1 MVWITQR
8 TPYIEDSNAEWD
20 KSMALEAKKAQDE
33 AQFAQKMQRIQNNPN
48 SLEARMYNFGNN
60 LKDFN
65 LGDALLGRQAA
76 PTDTMSADSNGLK
89 ITTSENPRIGGIL
102 RDIAGGYQEN
112 RFTPASLENLGQNTL
127 EGGRQKGFA
136 YKLGEGLG
144 SIARLANSPLGRGLI
159 VGGLVTATGGNP
171 LQALAYGGGA
181 TMLNQQNVLR
191 DRVYRN
197 DIVNS
202 ETQRIMNDTSL
213 TDDQKENAIE
223 QLQNQVSAYRGYM
236 TPEVYSNLIHS
247 QQLRDNA
254 AYRKMYFDVN
264 QANMQAN
271 REYQRQQDALDRA
284 YQERAFDY
292 KKQQDA
298 IDNKIALANL
308 EAKRTGAQGKPLS
321 DTQVK
326 DIKNLTDSLNDIDR
340 IITKYSDSK
349 YDAGFGLLGAARRN
363 PLTSKIDPLATEM
376 RQDIDMFRKSV
387 AKAREGGRL
396 TDQDQK
402 YYEKALMNPN
412 LSRKDFLALDKEFE
426 NTVKLQRDTA
436 LDMYELQGKDVSNF
450 RNYYENKTN
459 RQTSSTT
466 STGSQSTNNQSIQV
480 GNYKV
485 RVK

>member
-1 MVWITQR
+1 MANLFELLTNAGSKIKTGLQNNAFLNNLTQR
-8 TPYIEDSNAEWD
+8 TPYIEDSNAEWE
-20 KSMALEAKKAQDE
+20 KSMALEARKAQDE

-65 LGDALLGRQAA
+65 LGDALLGKQAT

-102 RDIAGGYQEN
+102 RDVTGGYQEN

-144 SIARLANSPLGRGLI
+144 SISRLANSPLGRGLI

-191 DRVYRN
+191 DRAYRN

-213 TDDQKENAIE
+213 TDEQKENAIE

-236 TPEVYSNLIHS
+236 TPEVYSNLIRS

-254 AYRKMYFDVN
+254 AYRKMYFDAQQEN
-264 QANMQAN
+264 QKIAN
-271 REYQRQQDALDRA
+271 RFREMQYAAQQRQNAIENQFKRESLDIQKEKAQNQGKQAGNIGNLNAVSEQLKRFEGTFKNMPGKLESNTLGRVRA
-284 YQERAFDY
+284 ATGFQTKEEANFNSQRTLLF
-292 KKQQDA
+292 
-298 IDNKIALANL
+298 NKIARDLGG
-308 EAKRTGAQGKPLS
+308 EKGVLS
-321 DTQVK
+321 DQ
-326 DIKNLTDSLNDIDR
+326 DIKRIEASLPSYTDSYEQKQAKMAAIYDLLNDR
-340 IITKYSDSK
+340 
-349 YDAGFGLLGAARRN
+349 LQVEGATMAQ
-363 PLTSKIDPLATEM
+363 SQEADPLG
-376 RQDIDMFRKSV
+376 I
-387 AKAREGGRL
+387 L
-396 TDQDQK
+396 
-402 YYEKALMNPN
+402 
-412 LSRKDFLALDKEFE
+412 
-426 NTVKLQRDTA
+426 
-436 LDMYELQGKDVSNF
+436 
-450 RNYYENKTN
+450 
-459 RQTSSTT
+459 
-466 STGSQSTNNQSIQV
+466 
-480 GNYKV
+480 
-485 RVK
+485 

>member
-1 MVWITQR
+1 MANLFELIKQKFATQ
-8 TPYIEDSNAEWD
+8 PYIEDSNAEWD

-48 SLEARMYNFGNN
+48 SLEARMYNFSNN

-65 LGDALLGRQAA
+65 LGDALLGRQAT

-102 RDIAGGYQEN
+102 RDITGGYQEN

-136 YKLGEGLG
+136 YRLGEGLG
-144 SIARLANSPLGRGLI
+144 SISRLANSPLGRGLI

-191 DRVYRN
+191 DRAYRN

-236 TPEVYSNLIHS
+236 TPEVYSNLIRS

-254 AYRKMYFDVN
+254 AYRKMYFDAQQEN
-264 QANMQAN
+264 QKIAN
-271 REYQRQQDALDRA
+271 RFREMQYAGQQRQNAIENQFKRESLDIQREKAENQGKKAGNIGNLNAVSEQLKRFEGTFKNMPGKLESNTLGRVRA
-284 YQERAFDY
+284 ATGFQTKEEANFNSQRTLLF
-292 KKQQDA
+292 
-298 IDNKIALANL
+298 NKIARDLGG
-308 EAKRTGAQGKPLS
+308 EKGVLS
-321 DTQVK
+321 DQ
-326 DIKNLTDSLNDIDR
+326 DIKRIEASLPSYTDSYEQKQAKMAAIYDLLNDR
-340 IITKYSDSK
+340 
-349 YDAGFGLLGAARRN
+349 LQVEGATMAQ
-363 PLTSKIDPLATEM
+363 SQEADPLG
-376 RQDIDMFRKSV
+376 I
-387 AKAREGGRL
+387 L
-396 TDQDQK
+396 
-402 YYEKALMNPN
+402 
-412 LSRKDFLALDKEFE
+412 
-426 NTVKLQRDTA
+426 
-436 LDMYELQGKDVSNF
+436 
-450 RNYYENKTN
+450 
-459 RQTSSTT
+459 
-466 STGSQSTNNQSIQV
+466 
-480 GNYKV
+480 
-485 RVK
+485 